1 MIMVKIYVDNE
12 ALDLPASFAL
22 DIEDSSPIFNDRG
35 SQSVPVAVPVTPR
48 NSRLLGFPQH
58 LYTAKDPNKGTLA
71 SVTCGIY
78 GRTGSLN
85 ITEAGPGT
93 ISFNIGF
100 DNSVAYQKW
109 AAKSLADLTL
119 PVRTYTDVNA
129 AILSMSVLY
138 RNSDP
143 AHNDLAVFPVLLA
156 KEDVDGVSYP
166 TALNIPSGSAFFNPG
181 EIKAVV
187 DGTVK
192 DVTVPAGYG
201 ISPFL
206 RVWRLVE
213 LVFADLGLTVIS
225 NPMKSDRE
233 LARLVVLNNTMDT
246 ICGAKVDYRDLVPD
260 CTVEEFMN
268 ALWVRFGL
276 VYNIDW
282 TKGTVEIRLL
292 DDILKSRP
300 VTSLDEFMSERPS
313 VTYESPRYVKLSAAT
328 SIEGAEPDTER
339 FEDFSSGADTDYI
352 STGDNVAAWKY
363 DTDSNRWD
371 GDVRDDY
378 IDDADL
384 PEEPDPDEPEIQD
397 SEDDTYSDSN
407 WVDAGEWDWDGM
419 DDARSYAPAKTTTE
433 QGSDCYLASEFVS
446 CRWYRLD
453 KANGRTKEASS
464 PFFVWDP
471 QPEGHEALELT
482 SVDECVPVGPLYYQ
496 WYEGSTR
503 KVYSAPAP
511 DFRTGARFRHSY
523 IKGSDNKDSDSSKSP
538 LAFMQAYTLKDMTT
552 IGRLHPLDETG
563 RPYPLAD
570 GSTPT
575 LSLLFHFSDGLFA
588 RYWKRYDEILR
599 HAKRKV
605 SVSLTARPHVFSGL
619 PMLAPVALRS
629 VPCLLDRCS
638 YSITGRERISA
649 DVTLRPLYTQG
660 SYSYKTEQPIPDFLP
675 RWKNLAWR
683 LRRDDLSEIA
693 KAEGT
698 RQRAADTVINDLMWR
713 PHDGFT
719 VTASTVY
726 LRTTERITRWT
737 DAGLDIPVREGQI
750 SRGTCR
756 AAITYEVYEENAGG
770 NENPLGDATVEVYYH
785 VEVVA
790 RIFR

>member
-1 MIMVKIYVDNE
+1 MTMVKIYVDNE

-85 ITEAGPGT
+85 ITEGGPGT

-166 TALNIPSGSAFFNPG
+166 TAVNIPSGSAFFNPG

-213 LVFADLGLTVIS
+213 LVFADLGLTVRS

-260 CTVEEFMN
+260 CSVEEFMN

-282 TKGTVEIRLL
+282 TKGIVEIRLL

-300 VTSLDEFMSERPS
+300 VTSLDEYMAQRPS
-313 VTYESPRYVKLSAAT
+313 VTYDSPRMLSFRRRPQSRVPSLIQNVSRIFPVAQIRIIYRQAAT
-328 SIEGAEPDTER
+328 SQPGSMI
-339 FEDFSSGADTDYI
+339 
-352 STGDNVAAWKY
+352 
-363 DTDSNRWD
+363 
-371 GDVRDDY
+371 
-378 IDDADL
+378 L
-384 PEEPDPDEPEIQD
+384 IQ
-397 SEDDTYSDSN
+397 T
-407 WVDAGEWDWDGM
+407 AGM
-419 DDARSYAPAKTTTE
+419 AMCVMTILTMPTSRRS
-433 QGSDCYLASEFVS
+433 Q
-446 CRWYRLD
+446 
-453 KANGRTKEASS
+453 
-464 PFFVWDP
+464 
-471 QPEGHEALELT
+471 
-482 SVDECVPVGPLYYQ
+482 
-496 WYEGSTR
+496 
-503 KVYSAPAP
+503 
-511 DFRTGARFRHSY
+511 
-523 IKGSDNKDSDSSKSP
+523 
-538 LAFMQAYTLKDMTT
+538 
-552 IGRLHPLDETG
+552 
-563 RPYPLAD
+563 
-570 GSTPT
+570 TPT
-575 LSLLFHFSDGLFA
+575 SLKF
-588 RYWKRYDEILR
+588 
-599 HAKRKV
+599 
-605 SVSLTARPHVFSGL
+605 
-619 PMLAPVALRS
+619 
-629 VPCLLDRCS
+629 
-638 YSITGRERISA
+638 RI
-649 DVTLRPLYTQG
+649 
-660 SYSYKTEQPIPDFLP
+660 
-675 RWKNLAWR
+675 
-683 LRRDDLSEIA
+683 
-693 KAEGT
+693 
-698 RQRAADTVINDLMWR
+698 QRMT
-713 PHDGFT
+713 HT
-719 VTASTVY
+719 VTATGWMPANGIGTVWTMPALM
-726 LRTTERITRWT
+726 LRPRPRQSRAVTAIW
-737 DAGLDIPVREGQI
+737 PV
-750 SRGTCR
+750 SS
-756 AAITYEVYEENAGG
+756 
-770 NENPLGDATVEVYYH
+770 
-785 VEVVA
+785 
-790 RIFR
+790 